1 MTSKDSN
8 SADGTLPFGA
18 ISDGAEAPR
27 KKKVT
32 RKKKAAPK
40 TASKARSSDEDRA
53 EGGEGEASPA
63 PRKKRVS
70 KKAVT
75 RKASAQ
81 KGLTEESPTDGG
93 AGDGDAPVK
102 APRKR
107 RAAAKSP
114 AAEGPAESPAE
125 APARAAAE
133 APADGGAK
141 GSAPARDGAED
152 RDASSDDGE
161 GRKRRTRRGRRRRGG
176 EDDAG
181 GDAGAE
187 AGLRSEGAAERA
199 AEGSSEEGA
208 DRDRGSVGEGRG
220 DSRDRQDGR
229 ERDSEHRDE
238 GQGERP
244 GRRRRRRRRGKKNF
258 EGDGEGRAKEG
269 GDGAEDT
276 SGSAPQRPAPPRT
289 GSEDGEEGG
298 GRSRRRRRNRNKNKD
313 RQGDRQTDRQ
323 MGHTGDRPEG
333 DSGGRSEAEPDAG
346 PTTGTGMF
354 ILDKGNVSV
363 LRQKE
368 TGYLSSKK
376 DIYVSKKLVQKHKLR
391 DGMMITG
398 PVRRGYKHK
407 LELDSVEEVD
417 GHPPK
422 HWDKK
427 PTFQNLT
434 SVDPDFHYAVGDVT
448 DNVSM
453 RVVDLIS
460 PIGRGQRGLL
470 VAPPRTGKTTIMR
483 EFAAGIEKG
492 YPDVHLMVLLI
503 DERPEEATEWRR
515 SVEHGEV
522 FVSTADETSKHH
534 IQVAEIV
541 WKRAMRMVEMGED
554 VILLLDSIT
563 RLARA
568 YNNNAGPGK
577 TMSGGLDSRAMERPR
592 KIFGS
597 ARNTVEAGSL
607 TILGTTLVET
617 GSRLDQLVFEEF
629 KGTGNME
636 LMLNRKLSDR
646 RIFPAIDIEKS
657 GTRKEEK
664 LVGMKRL
671 KQIHILRRVLARMH
685 FAEAAELLISRLM
698 DVEKTTDFLDRF
710 SVDPED

>member
-1 MTSKDSN
+1 S
-8 SADGTLPFGA
+8 
-18 ISDGAEAPR
+18 
-27 KKKVT
+27 
-32 RKKKAAPK
+32 
-40 TASKARSSDEDRA
+40 
-53 EGGEGEASPA
+53 
-63 PRKKRVS
+63 
-70 KKAVT
+70 
-75 RKASAQ
+75 
-81 KGLTEESPTDGG
+81 
-93 AGDGDAPVK
+93 
-102 APRKR
+102 
-107 RAAAKSP
+107 
-114 AAEGPAESPAE
+114 
-125 APARAAAE
+125 
-133 APADGGAK
+133 
-141 GSAPARDGAED
+141 
-152 RDASSDDGE
+152 
-161 GRKRRTRRGRRRRGG
+161 
-176 EDDAG
+176 
-181 GDAGAE
+181 
-187 AGLRSEGAAERA
+187 RSE
-199 AEGSSEEGA
+199 SSRSE
-208 DRDRGSVGEGRG
+208 S
-220 DSRDRQDGR
+220 SR
-229 ERDSEHRDE
+229 
-238 GQGERP
+238 
-244 GRRRRRRRRGKKNF
+244 
-258 EGDGEGRAKEG
+258 
-269 GDGAEDT
+269 
-276 SGSAPQRPAPPRT
+276 SGPPRS
-289 GSEDGEEGG
+289 GPERSASEDGEEGG
-298 GRSRRRRRNRNKNKD
+298 GRSRRRRRNRSKNKD
-313 RQGDRQTDRQ
+313 RQGE
-323 MGHTGDRPEG
+323 RPEG
-333 DSGGRSEAEPDAG
+333 DSGGRSEVEADAV
-346 PTTGTGMF
+346 PAMGTGMF

-376 DIYVSKKLVQKHKLR
+376 DIYVSKNLVQKHKLR

-407 LELDSVEEVD
+407 LELGSVEEVD

-534 IQVAEIV
+534 IQVAEVV

-710 SVDPED
+710 SIDPED

>member
-1 MTSKDSN
+1 MTSKDTT
-8 SADGTLPFGA
+8 SADGALPFGA
-18 ISDGAEAPR
+18 ISGGEEKPR

-32 RKKKAAPK
+32 RKKKAVRK
-40 TASKARSSDEDRA
+40 TAPADEAPDGDDA
-53 EGGEGEASPA
+53 AAPA
-63 PRKKRVS
+63 KKKRAS
-70 KKAVT
+70 
-75 RKASAQ
+75 RK
-81 KGLTEESPTDGG
+81 
-93 AGDGDAPVK
+93 
-102 APRKR
+102 
-107 RAAAKSP
+107 
-114 AAEGPAESPAE
+114 
-125 APARAAAE
+125 APAREADAPEAE
-133 APADGGAK
+133 
-141 GSAPARDGAED
+141 PARDPADSAEA
-152 RDASSDDGE
+152 ASGDGE
-161 GRKRRTRRGRRRRGG
+161 GRKRRTRRGRRRRGDDEG
-176 EDDAG
+176 SADSGSEPRSDGDAG
-181 GDAGAE
+181 GERGE
-187 AGLRSEGAAERA
+187 SREGE
-199 AEGSSEEGA
+199 
-208 DRDRGSVGEGRG
+208 DRGDG
-220 DSRDRQDGR
+220 QD
-229 ERDSEHRDE
+229 
-238 GQGERP
+238 ERP
-244 GRRRRRRRRGKKNF
+244 GRRRRRRRRGKKNT
-258 EGDGEGRAKEG
+258 DGEGEG
-269 GDGAEDT
+269 RPREEGEAAE
-276 SGSAPQRPAPPRT
+276 SAPAA
-289 GSEDGEEGG
+289 DGEEGG
-298 GRSRRRRRNRNKNKD
+298 GRSRRRRRNRNKNKG
-313 RQGDRQTDRQ
+313 RQRDGE
-323 MGHTGDRPEG
+323 EG
-333 DSGGRSEAEPDAG
+333 GEGRSEGDGESSATPA
-346 PTTGTGMF
+346 TGSGMF

-363 LRQKE
+363 LRQAE
-368 TGYLSSKK
+368 AGYLSSKK

-391 DGMMITG
+391 DGMMISG

-407 LELDSVEEVD
+407 LELESVEEVD

-422 HWDKK
+422 HWAKK

-515 SVEHGEV
+515 SVERGEV

-636 LMLNRKLSDR
+636 LVLNRKLSDR

-710 SVDPED
+710 SVDPEA

>member
-1 MTSKDSN
+1 VTSKDST

-27 KKKVT
+27 KKKKVT

-40 TASKARSSDEDRA
+40 AAPKSRRSDDEGAD
-53 EGGEGEASPA
+53 GGEGEASPA
-63 PRKKRVS
+63 PRKKRAS
-70 KKAVT
+70 KKTASKKTAVE
-75 RKASAQ
+75 KA
-81 KGLTEESPTDGG
+81 
-93 AGDGDAPVK
+93 
-102 APRKR
+102 
-107 RAAAKSP
+107 
-114 AAEGPAESPAE
+114 PAE
-125 APARAAAE
+125 APDAGASDAPEPLVEGAE
-133 APADGGAK
+133 AREDG
-141 GSAPARDGAED
+141 
-152 RDASSDDGE
+152 SSDGE

-181 GDAGAE
+181 VDAGAD
-187 AGLRSEGAAERA
+187 AGSDSGQEGRAETTRGEESTADSGAGRASGRGAAR
-199 AEGSSEEGA
+199 
-208 DRDRGSVGEGRG
+208 DRDAEGEGRDDG
-220 DSRDRQDGR
+220 RGRQEGRDRDAEG
-229 ERDSEHRDE
+229 RDE

-244 GRRRRRRRRGKKNF
+244 GRRRRRRRRGKKNT
-258 EGDGEGRAKEG
+258 EGDGESRPKEG
-269 GDGAEDT
+269 GESADA
-276 SGSAPQRPAPPRT
+276 SSSAPAA
-289 GSEDGEEGG
+289 DGEEGG

-313 RQGDRQTDRQ
+313 RQGDRD
-323 MGHTGDRPEG
+323 E
-333 DSGGRSEAEPDAG
+333 GRSEGSGEGGRDGGRNRGGEADSDAA

-368 TGYLSSKK
+368 AGYLSSKK
-376 DIYVSKKLVQKHKLR
+376 DIYVSKSLVQKHKLR
-391 DGMMITG
+391 DGMMISG

-407 LELDSVEEVD
+407 LELGAVEEVD

-534 IQVAEIV
+534 IQVAEVV

>member
-1 MTSKDSN
+1 VTPKDTT
-8 SADGTLPFGA
+8 SADGALPFGA
-18 ISDGAEAPR
+18 ISDGAEEPR
-27 KKKVT
+27 KKKVA
-32 RKKKAAPK
+32 RKKKVSRKAASAEDGGDGGDAGAPARK
-40 TASKARSSDEDRA
+40 KRASRKAAARPEEAPEAEAARSS
-53 EGGEGEASPA
+53 
-63 PRKKRVS
+63 
-70 KKAVT
+70 
-75 RKASAQ
+75 
-81 KGLTEESPTDGG
+81 
-93 AGDGDAPVK
+93 GDPGD
-102 APRKR
+102 
-107 RAAAKSP
+107 S
-114 AAEGPAESPAE
+114 SE
-125 APARAAAE
+125 AP
-133 APADGGAK
+133 
-141 GSAPARDGAED
+141 SV
-152 RDASSDDGE
+152 DGE
-161 GRKRRTRRGRRRRGG
+161 GRKRRTRRGRRRRGDDDG
-176 EDDAG
+176 EPGPGSDDRGAG
-181 GDAGAE
+181 DSGEGDGGERAPRAE
-187 AGLRSEGAAERA
+187 AREG
-199 AEGSSEEGA
+199 
-208 DRDRGSVGEGRG
+208 DDRG
-220 DSRDRQDGR
+220 
-229 ERDSEHRDE
+229 E
-238 GQGERP
+238 GQDERP
-244 GRRRRRRRRGKKNF
+244 GRRRRRRRRGKKNT
-258 EGDGEGRAKEG
+258 DGEGEGRPREG
-269 GDGAEDT
+269 GEAND
-276 SGSAPQRPAPPRT
+276 PAP
-289 GSEDGEEGG
+289 SADGEEGG
-298 GRSRRRRRNRNKNKD
+298 GRSRRRRRNRNKNKG
-313 RQGDRQTDRQ
+313 RQRDG
-323 MGHTGDRPEG
+323 EG
-333 DSGGRSEAEPDAG
+333 DGGGRSEGDSDG
-346 PTTGTGMF
+346 GTTPTTGSGMF

-534 IQVAEIV
+534 IQVAEVV

-636 LMLNRKLSDR
+636 LVLNRKLSDR

-698 DVEKTTDFLDRF
+698 DVEKTMDFLDRF

>member
-1 MTSKDSN
+1 MTSKDST

-18 ISDGAEAPR
+18 ISDGEEKPR

-32 RKKKAAPK
+32 RKKKAVRK
-40 TASKARSSDEDRA
+40 TASADEAPDGDDA
-53 EGGEGEASPA
+53 AAPA
-63 PRKKRVS
+63 KKKRAS
-70 KKAVT
+70 
-75 RKASAQ
+75 RKA
-81 KGLTEESPTDGG
+81 PTRE
-93 AGDGDAPVK
+93 ADAPE
-102 APRKR
+102 
-107 RAAAKSP
+107 
-114 AAEGPAESPAE
+114 AE
-125 APARAAAE
+125 
-133 APADGGAK
+133 
-141 GSAPARDGAED
+141 PARDPADSAE
-152 RDASSDDGE
+152 AATGDGE
-161 GRKRRTRRGRRRRGG
+161 GRKRRTRRGRRRRGDDEG
-176 EDDAG
+176 SADSGSEPRSDGDAG
-181 GDAGAE
+181 GERGE
-187 AGLRSEGAAERA
+187 PREGE
-199 AEGSSEEGA
+199 
-208 DRDRGSVGEGRG
+208 DRGDG
-220 DSRDRQDGR
+220 QD
-229 ERDSEHRDE
+229 
-238 GQGERP
+238 ERP
-244 GRRRRRRRRGKKNF
+244 GRRRRRRRRGKKNS
-258 EGDGEGRAKEG
+258 DGEGEG
-269 GDGAEDT
+269 RPREEGEAAE
-276 SGSAPQRPAPPRT
+276 SAPAA
-289 GSEDGEEGG
+289 DGEEGG
-298 GRSRRRRRNRNKNKD
+298 GRSRRRRRNRNKNKG
-313 RQGDRQTDRQ
+313 RQRDGEEGGESRS
-323 MGHTGDRPEG
+323 EG
-333 DSGGRSEAEPDAG
+333 DGEGSSEGGGEGRAQ
-346 PTTGTGMF
+346 PTTGSGMF

-363 LRQKE
+363 LRQAE
-368 TGYLSSKK
+368 AGYLSSKK

-407 LELDSVEEVD
+407 LELESVEEVD

-422 HWDKK
+422 HWAKK
-427 PTFQNLT
+427 PTFQSLT

-636 LMLNRKLSDR
+636 LVLNRKLSDR

-710 SVDPED
+710 SVDPEA

>member
-1 MTSKDSN
+1 MTPEDTT
-8 SADGTLPFGA
+8 SADESLPFGA
-18 ISDGAEAPR
+18 ISEGSKPAR

-32 RKKKAAPK
+32 RKKKAAR
-40 TASKARSSDEDRA
+40 KAAD
-53 EGGEGEASPA
+53 GEAAADDA
-63 PRKKRVS
+63 P
-70 KKAVT
+70 
-75 RKASAQ
+75 ASA
-81 KGLTEESPTDGG
+81 
-93 AGDGDAPVK
+93 
-102 APRKR
+102 
-107 RAAAKSP
+107 
-114 AAEGPAESPAE
+114 
-125 APARAAAE
+125 APA
-133 APADGGAK
+133 GGS
-141 GSAPARDGAED
+141 GPG
-152 RDASSDDGE
+152 SDDGSDD
-161 GRKRRTRRGRRRRGG
+161 GGDGGPRKRTRRGRRRRGG
-176 EDDAG
+176 DDAG
-181 GDAGAE
+181 EGDG
-187 AGLRSEGAAERA
+187 GPSGDDRSEGGGQGGADAD
-199 AEGSSEEGA
+199 AEG
-208 DRDRGSVGEGRG
+208 GEP
-220 DSRDRQDGR
+220 
-229 ERDSEHRDE
+229 
-238 GQGERP
+238 GERK
-244 GRRRRRRRRGKKNF
+244 GRRRRRRRRGKKPADGDA
-258 EGDGEGRAKEG
+258 EGQQGGPAEQDDAEG
-269 GDGAEDT
+269 GAPEREAGDE
-276 SGSAPQRPAPPRT
+276 SG
-289 GSEDGEEGG
+289 EGG
-298 GRSRRRRRNRNKNKD
+298 GRSRRRRRNRGKNKNRQKD
-313 RQGDRQTDRQ
+313 GE
-323 MGHTGDRPEG
+323 EG
-333 DSGGRSEAEPDAG
+333 DEGGGERGGAA

-354 ILDKGNVSV
+354 VLDKGNVSV
-363 LRQKE
+363 LRQE
-368 TGYLSSKK
+368 EAGYLSSKK
-376 DIYVSKKLVQKHKLR
+376 DIYVPKKLVQKHKLR
-391 DGMMITG
+391 DGMLITG
-398 PVRRGYKHK
+398 PVSRGYKHK
-407 LELDSVEEVD
+407 LQLDAVEEVD

-422 HWDKK
+422 HWANK

-483 EFAAGIEKG
+483 EFAAGIEEG

-503 DERPEEATEWRR
+503 DERPEEATDWRR
-515 SVEHGEV
+515 SVKRGQV
-522 FVSTADETSKHH
+522 FVSTADEASKHH
-534 IQVAEIV
+534 IQVAEAV
-541 WKRAMRMVEMGED
+541 WKRCMRLVEMGED

-636 LMLNRKLSDR
+636 LVLNRKLSDR

-664 LVGMKRL
+664 LVGLKRL

-710 SVDPED
+710 SVDPEA

>member
-1 MTSKDSN
+1 
-8 SADGTLPFGA
+8 P
-18 ISDGAEAPR
+18 I
-27 KKKVT
+27 
-32 RKKKAAPK
+32 
-40 TASKARSSDEDRA
+40 
-53 EGGEGEASPA
+53 
-63 PRKKRVS
+63 
-70 KKAVT
+70 
-75 RKASAQ
+75 
-81 KGLTEESPTDGG
+81 
-93 AGDGDAPVK
+93 
-102 APRKR
+102 
-107 RAAAKSP
+107 
-114 AAEGPAESPAE
+114 
-125 APARAAAE
+125 
-133 APADGGAK
+133 
-141 GSAPARDGAED
+141 
-152 RDASSDDGE
+152 
-161 GRKRRTRRGRRRRGG
+161 
-176 EDDAG
+176 
-181 GDAGAE
+181 
-187 AGLRSEGAAERA
+187 
-199 AEGSSEEGA
+199 
-208 DRDRGSVGEGRG
+208 
-220 DSRDRQDGR
+220 
-229 ERDSEHRDE
+229 
-238 GQGERP
+238 
-244 GRRRRRRRRGKKNF
+244 
-258 EGDGEGRAKEG
+258 
-269 GDGAEDT
+269 
-276 SGSAPQRPAPPRT
+276 
-289 GSEDGEEGG
+289 
-298 GRSRRRRRNRNKNKD
+298 
-313 RQGDRQTDRQ
+313 
-323 MGHTGDRPEG
+323 
-333 DSGGRSEAEPDAG
+333 
-346 PTTGTGMF
+346 TGTGMF

-368 TGYLSSKK
+368 AGYLSSKK

-515 SVEHGEV
+515 SVDRGEV

-534 IQVAEIV
+534 IQVAEVV

-554 VILLLDSIT
+554 VILLMDSIT

-636 LMLNRKLSDR
+636 LVLNRKLSDR

-671 KQIHILRRVLARMH
+671 KQIHILRRVIARMH

-710 SVDPED
+710 SVDPEA

>member
-1 MTSKDSN
+1 VTSKDTT
-8 SADGTLPFGA
+8 SADGALPFGA
-18 ISDGAEAPR
+18 ISGGEEKPR

-32 RKKKAAPK
+32 RKKKAVRKAAP
-40 TASKARSSDEDRA
+40 ADEA
-53 EGGEGEASPA
+53 PEGDDAAAPA
-63 PRKKRVS
+63 RKKRAS
-70 KKAVT
+70 
-75 RKASAQ
+75 RK
-81 KGLTEESPTDGG
+81 
-93 AGDGDAPVK
+93 
-102 APRKR
+102 
-107 RAAAKSP
+107 
-114 AAEGPAESPAE
+114 
-125 APARAAAE
+125 APAREADAPEAE
-133 APADGGAK
+133 
-141 GSAPARDGAED
+141 PARDPADSAEA
-152 RDASSDDGE
+152 ASGDGE
-161 GRKRRTRRGRRRRGG
+161 GRKRRTRRGRRRRGDDEG
-176 EDDAG
+176 SADSGSEPRSDGDAG
-181 GDAGAE
+181 GERGE
-187 AGLRSEGAAERA
+187 SREGE
-199 AEGSSEEGA
+199 
-208 DRDRGSVGEGRG
+208 DRGDG
-220 DSRDRQDGR
+220 QD
-229 ERDSEHRDE
+229 
-238 GQGERP
+238 ERP
-244 GRRRRRRRRGKKNF
+244 GRRRRRRRRGKKNT
-258 EGDGEGRAKEG
+258 DGEGEG
-269 GDGAEDT
+269 RPREEGEAAE
-276 SGSAPQRPAPPRT
+276 SAPAA
-289 GSEDGEEGG
+289 DGEEGG
-298 GRSRRRRRNRNKNKD
+298 GRSRRRRRNRNKNKG
-313 RQGDRQTDRQ
+313 RQRDGE
-323 MGHTGDRPEG
+323 EG
-333 DSGGRSEAEPDAG
+333 GEGRSEGDGESSATPA
-346 PTTGTGMF
+346 TGSGMF

-363 LRQKE
+363 LRQAE
-368 TGYLSSKK
+368 AGYLSSKK

-391 DGMMITG
+391 DGMMISG

-407 LELDSVEEVD
+407 LELESVEEVD

-422 HWDKK
+422 HWAKK

-636 LMLNRKLSDR
+636 LVLNRKLSDR

-710 SVDPED
+710 SVDPEA

>member
-1 MTSKDSN
+1 MTSKDST

-18 ISDGAEAPR
+18 ISDGEEKPR

-32 RKKKAAPK
+32 RKKKTVRKTAPADEAPDGDDAAAPAK
-40 TASKARSSDEDRA
+40 
-53 EGGEGEASPA
+53 
-63 PRKKRVS
+63 KKRAS
-70 KKAVT
+70 
-75 RKASAQ
+75 RK
-81 KGLTEESPTDGG
+81 
-93 AGDGDAPVK
+93 
-102 APRKR
+102 
-107 RAAAKSP
+107 
-114 AAEGPAESPAE
+114 
-125 APARAAAE
+125 APAREADAPEAE
-133 APADGGAK
+133 
-141 GSAPARDGAED
+141 PARDPADSAEA
-152 RDASSDDGE
+152 ASGDGE
-161 GRKRRTRRGRRRRGG
+161 GRKRRTRRGRRRRG
-176 EDDAG
+176 DDEG
-181 GDAGAE
+181 SGDSSSE
-187 AGLRSEGAAERA
+187 PRSEGDSGGERGEPR
-199 AEGSSEEGA
+199 EGE
-208 DRDRGSVGEGRG
+208 DRGDG
-220 DSRDRQDGR
+220 QD
-229 ERDSEHRDE
+229 
-238 GQGERP
+238 ERP
-244 GRRRRRRRRGKKNF
+244 GRRRRRRRRGKKNS
-258 EGDGEGRAKEG
+258 DGEGESRPREEG
-269 GDGAEDT
+269 EAAE
-276 SGSAPQRPAPPRT
+276 SAPAA
-289 GSEDGEEGG
+289 DGEEGG
-298 GRSRRRRRNRNKNKD
+298 GRSRRRRRNRNKNKG
-313 RQGDRQTDRQ
+313 RQRDGE
-323 MGHTGDRPEG
+323 EG
-333 DSGGRSEAEPDAG
+333 GEGRSEGDGEGSAQ
-346 PTTGTGMF
+346 PTTGSGMF

-363 LRQKE
+363 LRQAE
-368 TGYLSSKK
+368 AGYLSSKK

-407 LELDSVEEVD
+407 LELESVEEVD

-422 HWDKK
+422 HWAKK

-636 LMLNRKLSDR
+636 LVLNRKLSDR

-710 SVDPED
+710 SVDPEA